1 MKISLFLIFFCI
13 FLSSC
18 QTTMTRQ
25 DNPGGKAVNYG
36 RSINIPSKARPNDAT
51 ISFYQIRRN
60 NFLLSKRGQELLYV
74 VEPKGNAVDFR
85 YEPNKKSQILEKE
98 LSEGFI
104 LSYLFYENGVIKYN
118 GKAKDGRFDDNIN
131 DETRFFSASTGKS
144 ITSYI
149 VGHAI
154 CEGYISSIDEIIDW
168 PLMSKTLYQGQKL
181 RDLLNM
187 RAGDRHIVT
196 NNSLYIKGSD
206 SQKGS
211 VFHMRDMDLETIAF
225 LLKGTKRRGN
235 GVFYNNFLADV
246 IANYIAFKSGDNYD
260 ELMRSIFQDKVK
272 IKHPVSYEKHKS
284 SWRNLLS
291 SDGNRKFEGDPQ
303 TLASYSYHMTR
314 TDYLRVA
321 VAMMKDYQNQTC
333 VGKYLKKIQ
342 EQALRWDKYGPYKK
356 NGRIYFNRS
365 AKKYGGQFYFD
376 FNGMSNR
383 NIFGTNGKNAQ
394 NMLIDMDNSRIIVT
408 NSAATGWDQ
417 HVFMF
422 NPVRDGV
429 LPK

>member
-1 MKISLFLIFFCI
+1 MG
-13 FLSSC
+13 
-18 QTTMTRQ
+18 QQ
-25 DNPGGKAVNYG
+25 NNPGGKAVSYG
-36 RSINIPSKARPNDAT
+36 KSINIPQKARPNDST
-51 ISFYQIRRN
+51 ISSYQIRRN
-60 NFLLSKRGQELLYV
+60 NFLLRKFNRGLLYV
-74 VEPKGNAVDFR
+74 VEPKGNAFDFR
-85 YEPNKKSQILEKE
+85 YEPNKKSLILEKE

-131 DETRFFSASTGKS
+131 DETRFFTHSTGKS

-149 VGHAI
+149 LGHAI
-154 CEGYISSIDEIIDW
+154 CEGYISSIDEVIDW
-168 PLMSKTLYQGQKL
+168 PMMSKTLYQGQRL

-187 RAGDRHIVT
+187 RAGDRHIVEK
-196 NNSLYIKGSD
+196 NSSYIKGSD
-206 SQKGS
+206 S
-211 VFHMRDMDLETIAF
+211 HHRDMDLETIAF
-225 LLKGTKRRGN
+225 LLEGTKKKGN
-235 GVFYNNFLADV
+235 GVFYNNFLSDV

-272 IKHPVSYEKHKS
+272 IKHSVSYEKHKKGWNES
-284 SWRNLLS
+284 M
-291 SDGNRKFEGDPQ
+291 KFRGDPQ
-303 TLASYSYHMTR
+303 TEASYSYHMTR
-314 TDYLRVA
+314 TDFLRVA

-342 EQALRWDKYGPYKK
+342 EQALSWYKYGPYKK
-356 NGRIYFNRS
+356 NGRIYFSRS
-365 AKKYGGQFYFD
+365 SKKYGGQFYFD

-383 NIFGTNGKNAQ
+383 NVFGTNGFNNQ

-417 HVFMF
+417 HVLMF
-422 NPVRDGV
+422 NPIRDGV

>member
-1 MKISLFLIFFCI
+1 MKLSLIIFF
-13 FLSSC
+13 LLTLVGC

-25 DNPGGKAVNYG
+25 NNPGGKAVYYG
-36 RSINIPSKARPNDAT
+36 RSVEMPDKARPNDAT
-51 ISFYQIRRN
+51 ISAYEDRKK
-60 NFLLSKRGQELLYV
+60 NFLERRKYGGRLYV

-85 YEPNKKSQILEKE
+85 YEPNKKSLILEKE

-118 GKAKDGRFDDNIN
+118 GKAKDGRFDDDIN
-131 DETRFFSASTGKS
+131 DETRFFTHSTGKS
-144 ITSYI
+144 IVSYI

-168 PLMSKTLYQGQKL
+168 PLMSKTLYQGQRL

-187 RAGDRHIVT
+187 RAGDRHTV
-196 NNSLYIKGSD
+196 NKRSSHIKGFSTL
-206 SQKGS
+206 
-211 VFHMRDMDLETIAF
+211 HHRDMDLEQIAT
-225 LLKGTKRRGN
+225 LLKGSKKRSN
-235 GVFYNNFLADV
+235 AVFYNNILSDI

-260 ELMRSIFQDKVK
+260 QLMRTVFQDKVK
-272 IKHPVSYEKHKS
+272 IKYPISYEKHA
-284 SWRNLLS
+284 
-291 SDGNRKFEGDPQ
+291 GAFESEPSKV
-303 TLASYSYHMTR
+303 ASYSYHMTR
-314 TDYLRVA
+314 TDFLRVA

-342 EQALRWDKYGPYKK
+342 EQALSWDKYGPYKK
-356 NGRIYFNRS
+356 NGRIYFSHS

-394 NMLIDMDNSRIIVT
+394 NMLIDMDNSRIVIT

-422 NPVRDGV
+422 NPIRDGV